1 MSAVDK
7 NACRLSCR
15 YEVLPGERAFDRI
28 LNAQRFGF
36 DAVSLPGRFLSD
48 YLDELRTC
56 LDDLPIPLA
65 AMSLGFT
72 GSLVSPDESV
82 RAQCR
87 ESFLRL
93 FDICA
98 ELGVSHV
105 NVPPVLIQD
114 NPVRLKDE
122 AEQDALLVEQL
133 PALGDEAKQRGL
145 LFLLEPVNKYE
156 TEYLYNVPHAAR
168 ICERVNHSHVGLT
181 CDFFHMQMEELN
193 IPASLRQA
201 GKWIKHVHVAE
212 NTRVEPG
219 PGSMNFTPG
228 FAALKELKY
237 TGIIEI
243 ECRWLSGPGEEVLP
257 RSVEYLRKKWAE
269 A

>member
-1 MSAVDK
+1 MTSADK
-7 NACRLSCR
+7 NACKLSCR
-15 YEVLPGERAFDRI
+15 YEVLPGERAIDRVS
-28 LNAQRFGF
+28 NAQKFGF
-36 DAVSLPGRFLSD
+36 DAVSLPGRFLND
-48 YLDELRTC
+48 YLDELRAC
-56 LDDLPIPLA
+56 LGDLPIPLV

-72 GSLVSPDESV
+72 GSLVNPDEDI

-87 ESFLRL
+87 DSFLRL
-93 FDICA
+93 FDVCA

-114 NPVRLKDE
+114 NPARLSDE

-168 ICERVNHSHVGLT
+168 VCEQVDHPHVGMT
-181 CDFFHMQMEELN
+181 CDFFHMQMEELD
-193 IPASLRQA
+193 IPDSLRLA

-219 PGSMNFTPG
+219 PGSMDFAPG
-228 FAALKELKY
+228 FAVLKELNY
-237 TGIIEI
+237 RGIIEV

-257 RSVEYLRKKWAE
+257 RCSGYLRKTWTE